1 MPIFQGTSVLDLV
14 YLRPR
19 VSNICVT
26 KSRQL
31 SQGIQGVAPNGNF
44 PDAEA
49 MMAEALQRAGRT
61 AFSETSFLGP
71 LKKLLQSY
79 RCEADLSSTG
89 WYATRF
95 DIMRC
100 LANRLR
106 LDAAEEENPA
116 ITKSAINA
124 PVFITGLP
132 RSATTFLHTL
142 LSLDPDNAVPRCW
155 RLMHPYPPKNSLAAF
170 LCKAQVE
177 LQLRLFRCLTPG
189 LGKLHELSAD
199 APQECTDITA
209 YSFQS
214 LRFDSTH
221 HIPSYQA
228 WLDSHGHNGAFRFHR
243 RFLQHLETQAPG
255 HHWVL
260 KSPDHVFALGA
271 IRNIYPDA
279 RLVFLHR
286 DPLSVVASCSRLTEL
301 LRKPFARRIDRSEI
315 GQQVSTRLIESTKR
329 MMNAAAATDT
339 ILHLHYRDVVSQP
352 MEAVKKLYAHS
363 NRVLGR
369 EAEQR
374 MQSWLARPR
383 SRPRRKYRLDDYGLD
398 AGALSECF
406 APYREFFD
414 IKTERPLADYYLA

>member
-1 MPIFQGTSVLDLV
+1 MPNT
-14 YLRPR
+14 
-19 VSNICVT
+19 CVT

-31 SQGIQGVAPNGNF
+31 SQGIQGVAPGRNF

-49 MMAEALQRAGRT
+49 MMAEALQRARRS
-61 AFSETSFLGP
+61 AFSDPSFVGP

-79 RCEADLSSTG
+79 RYEADLSSTG

-116 ITKSAINA
+116 ITRAAIQA

-132 RSATTFLHTL
+132 RSATSFLHTL

-155 RLMHPYPPKNSLAAF
+155 RLMHPYPPRNNFAAF
-170 LCKAQVE
+170 LCRAQVE
-177 LQLRLFRCLTPG
+177 IELRLFRCLTPG
-189 LGKLHELSAD
+189 LGRLHELSAD

-209 YSFQS
+209 HSFQS

-228 WLDSHGHNGAFRFHR
+228 WLDSHGHDEAFRFHR

-255 HHWVL
+255 RHWML
-260 KSPDHVFALGA
+260 KSPDDVFALGA
-271 IRNIYPDA
+271 IRRIYPDA

-286 DPLSVVASCSRLTEL
+286 DPLSVVASCSKLTEL
-301 LRKPFARRIDRSEI
+301 LRKPFARRIDRAGI
-315 GQQVSTRLIESTKR
+315 GEQVSTRLIESTKH
-329 MMNAAAATDT
+329 MMRAAVSSDA
-339 ILHLHYRDVVSQP
+339 ILHLHFRDVVSQP
-352 MEAVKKLYAHS
+352 IEAVKKLYAHGD
-363 NRVLGR
+363 RVLGHQ
-369 EAEQR
+369 AEQR
-374 MQSWLARPR
+374 MRAWLARPR
-383 SRPRRKYRLDDYGLD
+383 ARSHRKYRLDDYGLD
-398 AGALSECF
+398 AGALSEAF